1 MTLKRIVCIF
11 LVLSLFLIA
20 ICGCAPSGGASENGA
35 ENGEE
40 NENEEN
46 EETGENEMLDRGKSY
61 SILFIGNSYTYYN
74 DMPSALFAPMAEAEG
89 YDVSVDAITKGAHTL
104 AKFADPTDEYG
115 AKVEAALTGDVKYDF
130 VILQEQS
137 VRPAGE
143 DKEAFYAAVRNLAA
157 RIRATGAEPVL
168 YATWG
173 RKTGSSTLATYGW
186 TNESMTYRLA
196 AGYEAIGKELSI
208 PVIHAGLAFRDVY
221 TNYGEIELY
230 NPDLSHPSYAG
241 SYLAAAALFGGIF
254 GVKPSETAYKDGLTA
269 QAAEILLAAAE
280 RAVYDTPAIPEEYL
294 SKTEQ

>member
-1 MTLKRIVCIF
+1 MKRILCIF
-11 LVLSLFLIA
+11 LALITLLIA
-20 ICGCAPSGGASENGA
+20 ASGCTPPSGAPEDGEESE
-35 ENGEE
+35 ERKEE
-40 NENEEN
+40 NENEEKR
-46 EETGENEMLDRGKSY
+46 ECEMLDRGKSY

-115 AKVEAALTGDVKYDF
+115 ARVEAALTGEVKYDF

-143 DKEAFYAAVRNLAA
+143 GHEAFYAAVRNLAA

-186 TNESMTYRLA
+186 TNESMTYLLA

-208 PVIHAGLAFRDVY
+208 PVIHVGLAFRDVY
-221 TNYGEIELY
+221 TNVGEIELY

-254 GVKPSETAYKDGLTA
+254 GVKPSETAYKGGLTA
-269 QAAEILLAAAE
+269 QAAQILLAAAE

-294 SKTEQ
+294 TKTEQ